1 MVIEGETESKQQLAV
16 SWLLLVRV
24 TQMAARLPICRGGG
38 GTEVQQ
44 VARRR
49 RFVPS
54 AVSALERER
63 ENNVGRPGQ
72 GQRESPVSPTPSYKP
87 PRFFSSNR
95 FIVLFC
101 LFPPRGRAFNL
112 KL

>member
-24 TQMAARLPICRGGG
+24 TQVAARLPICRGGG

-49 RFVPS
+49 
-54 AVSALERER
+54 ALRTLGSRQTRHWRER
-63 ENNVGRPGQ
+63 EKNVGRV
-72 GQRESPVSPTPSYKP
+72 RESPVSPTPSYKP

-101 LFPPRGRAFNL
+101 HFPTARPRIQL
-112 KL
+112 K